1 MEERK
6 YTQEQIADAKKLL
19 EVYNSVP
26 EEKRPILAAMM
37 DAFISGM
44 SAQERLT
51 DNKAG

>member
-1 MEERK
+1 MEGLK
-6 YTQEQIADAKKLL
+6 YTPEQIADAKKLL
-19 EVYNSVP
+19 DVYNGVP

-44 SAQERLT
+44 NAQERLT